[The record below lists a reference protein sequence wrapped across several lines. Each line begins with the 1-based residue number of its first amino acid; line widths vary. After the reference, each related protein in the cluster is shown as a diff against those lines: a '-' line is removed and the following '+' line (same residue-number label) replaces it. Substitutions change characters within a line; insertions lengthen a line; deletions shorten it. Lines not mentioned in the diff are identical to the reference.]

1 MLWLP
6 IDRSSNLPL
15 IQQVYQQIHD
25 RILSGELS
33 AGQRL
38 PATRELAA
46 SLQVSRNVVL
56 QAYDQLFAEGYIE
69 GRQGSG
75 TYVAQGTYLAQA
87 QSEPP
92 ALGFELTSSTEP
104 TKTDVIDFRSG
115 VPALEYFPRKLWA
128 QLTKRICETTSHS
141 QFGYGVPEGC
151 IELREVLSRYL
162 LRTRGVR
169 CHPDQIII
177 TSGASQAFGLV
188 EKLLL
193 SSAGEVII
201 EDPIT
206 WEIPKILSSS
216 GATIYPIPVDENGLQ
231 TSLIPKDKKPHC
243 VFVTP
248 SHQFPLG
255 SILPIQR
262 RIELIQ
268 FARET
273 GCFIVEDDYD
283 SEFRYEGIPISSLQG
298 LDPECVIYV
307 GTFSKILSPA
317 LRLGYLVLPSALTL
331 PCRHLKRFSDLHT
344 SSLEQ
349 LTLALM
355 IEEGHL
361 ERHIAKTK
369 RLYRKRRNALIVSLR
384 NHFPGEVKIL
394 GDSTGLHLVAE
405 FANVE
410 FSDEMLRRVEQHQ
423 VQIYPVEIHAI
434 EKGKHCNQVI
444 LGYGNVSPADIEVGI
459 ARLKAALSAV

>member
-1 MLWLP
+1 MLWLT
-6 IDRSSNLPL
+6 IDRTSDVPL
-15 IQQVYQQIHD
+15 IRQVYQEVRR
-25 RILSGELS
+25 RILNGELQ

-46 SLQVSRNVVL
+46 NLSVSRNVIL
-56 QAYDQLFAEGYIE
+56 EAYEQLLAEGYIE
-69 GRQGSG
+69 GHQGSG
-75 TYVAQGTYLAQA
+75 TYVAQGA
-87 QSEPP
+87 
-92 ALGFELTSSTEP
+92 ALGLAFESAPLEEP
-104 TKTDVIDFRSG
+104 LNPSQLKLNDVVDFRSG
-115 VPALEYFPRKLWA
+115 VPALEHFPRKLWA
-128 QLTKRICETTSHS
+128 QLTKRVCETTSHS

-151 IELREVLSRYL
+151 AELRQVLSQYL

-177 TSGASQAFGLV
+177 TSGASQAFCLV

-193 SSAGEVII
+193 SSGGEVVI

-206 WEIPKILSSS
+206 YEIPKILSSS
-216 GATIYPIPVDENGLQ
+216 GGRIYPIPVDESGLQ
-231 TSLIPKDKKPHC
+231 TNLIPKDKKPQC

-262 RIELIQ
+262 RIELIG
-268 FARET
+268 FAREAD
-273 GCFIVEDDYD
+273 CFIVEDDYD

-298 LDPECVIYV
+298 LDPERVIYV
-307 GTFSKILSPA
+307 GTFSKTLSPA

-331 PCRHLKRFSDLHT
+331 HCRYLKRFSDLHT

-355 IEEGHL
+355 IDEGHL
-361 ERHIAKTK
+361 ERHIAKMK
-369 RLYRKRRNALIVSLR
+369 KLYRKRRNALIASLQ
-384 NHFPGEVKIL
+384 NHFSGEVKIL

-405 FANVE
+405 FVNVE
-410 FSDEMLRRVEQHQ
+410 FSDETLRCVEQHQ

-434 EKGKHCNQVI
+434 EKGKHRNRVI
-444 LGYGNVSPADIEVGI
+444 LGYGNVSPAEIEVGI
-459 ARLKAALSAV
+459 TRLKAALKRRK